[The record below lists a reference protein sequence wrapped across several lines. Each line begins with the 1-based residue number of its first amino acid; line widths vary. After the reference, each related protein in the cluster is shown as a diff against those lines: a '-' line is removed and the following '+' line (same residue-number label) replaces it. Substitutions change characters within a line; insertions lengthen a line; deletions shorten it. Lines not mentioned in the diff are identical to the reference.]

1 VPPNPPKLKARRI
14 VTAQL
19 PTSSSL
25 SVVADKVPPSIFD
38 NNQLERSKRNH
49 SPLPS
54 MEAKGVCNGN
64 PGCVPLSEVDAT
76 EGTVRILEDFNLSR
90 GSSEEEVA
98 KEEREEPEPE
108 DDEDEVVTT
117 THTTTKKK
125 QSARKIKKTNRPP
138 SKGVVHVHT
147 KKSGLGEPLSEI
159 EQELKVA
166 PRREGGSPLGRPS
179 AIPFLGRDDDEDED
193 DEYKN
198 NDNDEEDDEDE
209 DGGEKK
215 QRDEEEEAILK
226 TIEKNSKERRTPN
239 ADTLPEQQHIKE
251 DNKEGP
257 LLIKDLPRFS
267 SLTQIRRCRSFSQP
281 SVREPVAVKVLS
293 YYYFY
298 LFLSFYGSL
307 LSKNRRYWFLWQ
319 GGPLGLTR
327 ERKRMPR

>member
-1 VPPNPPKLKARRI
+1 
-14 VTAQL
+14 
-19 PTSSSL
+19 
-25 SVVADKVPPSIFD
+25 
-38 NNQLERSKRNH
+38 
-49 SPLPS
+49 

-90 GSSEEEVA
+90 GSSEEEMA

-108 DDEDEVVTT
+108 DDEDEVVVIETTT

-125 QSARKIKKTNRPP
+125 QSTRKIKKTNRPP

-193 DEYKN
+193 DDYN
-198 NDNDEEDDEDE
+198 NNNSSNNNPNYDNDDEDDED
-209 DGGEKK
+209 DDDGEKE

-226 TIEKNSKERRTPN
+226 AIEKNSKERRTSN

-251 DNKEGP
+251 DNKAGP

-281 SVREPVAVKVLS
+281 SAREPVAVKVVLPLLLLLLLS
-293 YYYFY
+293 VFSYI
-298 LFLSFYGSL
+298 FLSCPKIEAVGSCGKEGQ
-307 LSKNRRYWFLWQ
+307 SA
-319 GGPLGLTR
+319 
-327 ERKRMPR
+327 